1 MKNMRIA
8 VRLSLGFGVLIALL
22 LAIAVAA
29 AFQMRSLNAEVKEI
43 TGNWLISV
51 ERVNRMN
58 TNTSDFRITEM
69 QHVLNTD
76 EQKMAAIE
84 QAMAKVLNEFKQ
96 NEQAYVPTVVTQQER
111 QLYDRFKADWQRYL
125 ALHERTL
132 ALSRQ
137 NLNEEAKALLEGEA
151 QSLFDSASATLMA
164 LVQFNHDG
172 AVAASVTAEAAYETA
187 QQVLAGASVLALVL
201 GVVLARRLVR
211 SITQPLQ
218 VAVQAIDRVAAGD
231 LNGRVASQ
239 SNDEV
244 GQLLKALERM
254 QHSLTD
260 TVQSVRL
267 NAQSVAVASAEIAQ
281 GNADLS
287 QRTEEQASALEETA
301 ATMDELGSTVRN
313 NAANANEANNLA
325 LNASLV
331 ATQGGEM
338 VNQVVETMQGIN
350 TSSRKIS
357 DIISVIDGIAFQTNI
372 LALNAAVEAARAG
385 EQGRGFAVVATEVR
399 SLAQRSADAAKE
411 IKSLITA
418 SVEQV
423 ERGSTLVNQTGGTM
437 QEIVDAIQ
445 KVSDIVA
452 EISSASAEQSAGV
465 GQVAQAIS
473 QMDQVTQQNAALVEQ
488 SAAASESLKQQAGQL
503 VAAVAVF
510 KTDDV
515 PAASPAAPASRIERR
530 GPDRA
535 TNVVRPSFGAKKSAA
550 PTPAVAEATASSAGT
565 RTGTDE
571 WESF

>member
-8 VRLSLGFGVLIALL
+8 VRLSLGFGALIVLVL
-22 LAIAVAA
+22 AVAASA
-29 AFQMRSLNAEVKEI
+29 AFQMRSLNADVKEI

-51 ERVNRMN
+51 ERINRMN

-76 EQKMAAIE
+76 EQRMAVIE
-84 QAMAKVLNEFKQ
+84 QAMAKVLQEFKQ

-125 ALHERTL
+125 ALHERML

-151 QSLFDSASATLMA
+151 QTLFDSASATLLA

-172 AVAASVTAEAAYETA
+172 AVAASATAQATYEIA

-201 GVVLARRLVR
+201 GVVLARLLVR

-231 LNGRVASQ
+231 LNGRVDSQ

-244 GQLLKALERM
+244 GQLLKSLERM
-254 QHSLTD
+254 QQSLTD
-260 TVQSVRL
+260 TVQSVRA
-267 NAQSVAVASAEIAQ
+267 NAQSVAVASAQIAQ

-313 NAANANEANNLA
+313 NAANANEASNLA
-325 LNASLV
+325 LNASMV
-331 ATQGGEM
+331 AATGGEM

-350 TSSRKIS
+350 TSSRKIG

-411 IKSLITA
+411 IKTLITA

-423 ERGSTLVNQTGGTM
+423 ERGTTLVGQTGSTM
-437 QEIVDAIQ
+437 QEIVSAIQ

-452 EISSASAEQSAGV
+452 EISSASSEQSAGV
-465 GQVAQAIS
+465 NQVAQAIT
-473 QMDQVTQQNAALVEQ
+473 QMDQVTQQNAALVEE

-503 VAAVAVF
+503 VEAVAVF
-510 KTDDV
+510 KTGDQAV
-515 PAASPAAPASRIERR
+515 AAPANHAHRPERR

-535 TNVVRPSFGAKKSAA
+535 TNVVRPAFGAKPAA
-550 PTPAVAEATASSAGT
+550 PAPVMAESSAPRAT
-565 RTGTDE
+565 VRTGTDD
-571 WESF
+571 WENF

>member
-8 VRLSLGFGVLIALL
+8 VRLSLGFGALIVLVL
-22 LAIAVAA
+22 AVAASA
-29 AFQMRSLNAEVKEI
+29 AFQMRSLNADVKEI

-51 ERVNRMN
+51 ERINRMN

-76 EQKMAAIE
+76 EQRMAVIE
-84 QAMAKVLNEFKQ
+84 QAMAKVLQEFKQ

-125 ALHERTL
+125 ALHERML

-151 QSLFDSASATLMA
+151 QTLFDSASATLLA

-172 AVAASVTAEAAYETA
+172 AVAASATAQATYETA

-201 GVVLARRLVR
+201 GVVLARLLVR

-231 LNGRVASQ
+231 LNGRVDSQ

-244 GQLLKALERM
+244 GQLLKSLERM
-254 QHSLTD
+254 QQSLTD
-260 TVQSVRL
+260 TVQSVRA
-267 NAQSVAVASAEIAQ
+267 NAQSVAVASAQIAQ

-313 NAANANEANNLA
+313 NAANANEASNLA
-325 LNASLV
+325 LNASMV
-331 ATQGGEM
+331 AATGGEM

-350 TSSRKIS
+350 TSSRKIG

-411 IKSLITA
+411 IKTLITA

-423 ERGSTLVNQTGGTM
+423 ERGTTLVGQTGSTM
-437 QEIVDAIQ
+437 QEIVSAIQ

-452 EISSASAEQSAGV
+452 EISSASSEQSAGV
-465 GQVAQAIS
+465 NQVAQAIT
-473 QMDQVTQQNAALVEQ
+473 QMDQVTQQYAALVEE

-503 VAAVAVF
+503 VEAVAVF
-510 KTDDV
+510 KTGDQAV
-515 PAASPAAPASRIERR
+515 AAPANHAHRPERR

-535 TNVVRPSFGAKKSAA
+535 TNVVRLAFGAKPAA
-550 PTPAVAEATASSAGT
+550 PAPLTADASAQHVT
-565 RTGTDE
+565 VRTGTDD
-571 WESF
+571 WENF